1 MSNNALEQHEL
12 FPRVEALEQERDR
25 SKQEL
30 DRSKQELDRLDQ
42 ELDRLKQELDRS
54 DQELDRL
61 DQERD
66 RLDQERDRLERDRLG
81 WDRLERDRLGWD
93 RLEQPKSVWR
103 SGSESDNAPSKI
115 GLEGV
120 SPLSKNDP
128 VHDGDFAQSNPPE
141 IKVKVLIV
149 RGLDSSGNCIIR
161 LDRDATILELLIRVH
176 QQTGVR
182 LDQMSLFHDGRFL
195 QDLWN
200 EQDRLS
206 ANNIN
211 NNTQVTV
218 VVRNPIDSQI
228 YLPTTP
234 NSTTNVGAKDEVQ
247 ATSDGYDEDLYIVDP
262 QAHFDMLSQLER
274 NVLQRSEYY
283 QTKREYSLSSA
294 LDPVDENGFFLDEIG
309 LRPSLAEKIRRS
321 SIMTQVSI
329 HLVSIDILSRS
340 PSKTLV
346 LHLRDIPI
354 GDCWLMASRQDRKT
368 HPHLQHSGIS

>member
-12 FPRVEALEQERDR
+12 FRRIKTLEQEPDRLEQERDR
-25 SKQEL
+25 LE
-30 DRSKQELDRLDQ
+30 R
-42 ELDRLKQELDRS
+42 ELDRLKQE
-54 DQELDRL
+54 
-61 DQERD
+61 RD
-66 RLDQERDRLERDRLG
+66 RLEQERDRLEQK
-81 WDRLERDRLGWD
+81 RDRLGWD

-128 VHDGDFAQSNPPE
+128 VHDGDFAQSNPLE
-141 IKVKVLIV
+141 IKVKVLID
-149 RGLDSSGNCIIR
+149 RGLDLSGNCIIR

-206 ANNIN
+206 ASNIN

-247 ATSDGYDEDLYIVDP
+247 ATSDDYDEDLYIVDP

-329 HLVSIDILSRS
+329 HLVSIDFN
-340 PSKTLV
+340 P
-346 LHLRDIPI
+346 D
-354 GDCWLMASRQDRKT
+354 
-368 HPHLQHSGIS
+368 HLQRPWLFIFAIYPYGTDGR